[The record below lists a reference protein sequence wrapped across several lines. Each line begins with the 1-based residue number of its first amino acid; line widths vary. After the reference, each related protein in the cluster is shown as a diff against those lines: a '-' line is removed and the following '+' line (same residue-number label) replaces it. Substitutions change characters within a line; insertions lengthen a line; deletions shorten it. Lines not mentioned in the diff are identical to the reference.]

1 MCIKNSTV
9 YLAPLEGLADAPM
22 RRVLCAHGGYD
33 LCYSEFIRVTDL
45 KVVKKTFIREV
56 PELLNDGKTLDGTP
70 IRVQLLGD
78 NPKTLAA
85 SARTAYDLGAKS
97 IDLNFGCPSRFV
109 HHSGAML
116 LKEPEL
122 LTSIVL
128 AVRDALPDDCLLSC
142 KVRLGFLD
150 ASESFDIIKAVA
162 QEGVK
167 EICVHARTRKG
178 LYRQEA
184 LNWEAIRPLHEY
196 KGSAVL
202 IANGNI
208 NSLAEALLCEKVTLC
223 HNFMCGRGGFATPN
237 LGHCIKEGAPPY
249 SYAKLLQ
256 TCREVLLTFMDTPRS
271 DKIVMDRTK
280 QFLGY
285 AKMNRNDVQDFFR
298 RFCQSSDP
306 EDGLRLLDAEI
317 TRSHNNESL

>member
-22 RRVLCAHGGYD
+22 RKVLCQHGGYD
-33 LCYSEFIRVTDL
+33 LCYSEFIRVTDD
-45 KVVKKTFIREV
+45 KVPPKTFLREV
-56 PELLNDGKTLDGTP
+56 PELKNDAKTEDGTP

-78 NPKTLAA
+78 NPKTMAA
-85 SARTAYDLGAKS
+85 SAKTAYDLGATS

-122 LTSIVL
+122 LKSIVL
-128 AVRDALPDDCLLSC
+128 CVRDALPDDCVLSC
-142 KVRLGFLD
+142 KVRLGFLEV
-150 ASESFDIIKAVA
+150 SEAKDIILAVA
-162 QEGVK
+162 QEGVQ

-178 LYRQEA
+178 LYRPDS
-184 LNWEAIRPLHEY
+184 LHWEAIKDLHKY
-196 KGSAVL
+196 KGRAVL

-208 NSLAEALLCEKVTLC
+208 NSLQDAIFCEKVTLC
-223 HNFMCGRGGFATPN
+223 HNFMCGRGGFAIPN
-237 LGHCIKEGAPPY
+237 LGHCIKEGTAPY
-249 SYAKLLQ
+249 SYSELLK
-256 TCREVLLTFMDTPRS
+256 TCREVLLTFKDTPRS

-285 AKMNRNDVQDFFR
+285 AKMNRTDVNDFFR
-298 RFCQSSDP
+298 RFCQSPDT
-306 EDGLRLLDAEI
+306 EDGLALLDKEI
-317 TRSHNNESL
+317 TRSLNNEPD